1 MILVDVYVPSVGNTY
16 DFQVNEDVC
25 VSNIIDEIVEL
36 VGQKEKTGLIG
47 NTESLCLCT
56 RKNKKILNPKNT
68 LLEYQVSNGDNLI
81 LV

>member
-25 VSNIIDEIVEL
+25 VSNIIEEL
-36 VGQKEKTGLIG
+36 VSLIGQKEKTDLIG
-47 NTESLCLCT
+47 KADEMCLCT
-56 RKNKKILNPKNT
+56 RKDAKILNPKNT
-68 LLEYQVSNGDNLI
+68 LGEYRVSNGDNLI